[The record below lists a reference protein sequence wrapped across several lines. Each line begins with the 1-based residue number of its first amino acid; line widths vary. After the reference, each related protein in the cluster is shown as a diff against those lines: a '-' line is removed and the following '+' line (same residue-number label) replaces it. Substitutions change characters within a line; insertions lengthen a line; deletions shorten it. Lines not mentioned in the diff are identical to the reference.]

1 MNLLLDTHALLW
13 FLTDSPKLPIGTRDV
28 MKDLTNPTFVS
39 MVSLWEVALK
49 HSLGRL
55 ELHAEPERFFDL
67 VEESGFS
74 LLPIESAHILGM
86 TRLALHH
93 QDPFDRLLIAQA
105 QYEDLTIVSKDRM
118 FSLYDIRLLWD

>member
-1 MNLLLDTHALLW
+1 MNLLLDTHTLLW
-13 FLTDSPKLPIGTRDV
+13 FLTDSPKLPSNVRDAL
-28 MKDLTNPTFVS
+28 KDLSNPTFVS

-67 VEESGFS
+67 VEESGFR
-74 LLPIESAHILGM
+74 LLPIDPAHILGM
-86 TRLALHH
+86 TRLTLHH

-105 QYEDLTIVSKDRM
+105 QFERLTLVSKDSM
-118 FSLYDIRLLWD
+118 FSRYDVPLLWD